1 MLEITEKSK
10 CCGCSACQAVC
21 PHDAITM
28 SRDALG
34 FAYPSVAADKCVKC
48 GLCIRVC
55 DFNNKNEATAEACD
69 TIKVSA
75 ARNRDDS
82 VLENSQSGGVFT
94 SLATDILNGNGT
106 VYGAAM
112 NADFTVSHHRVD
124 SISSLPSLRGSKYVQ
139 SDMDDMFRRV
149 REDLES
155 GRKVLFSGTPCQVA
169 GLVSYIPERLRHNL
183 HTVDFI
189 CHGVPSPAIWH
200 DYVSYMSS
208 SGRIVGASFRDKSE
222 GGWKRHVET
231 FTYDD
236 GRKVAR
242 ESFRVLFYK
251 NIMLRPSCAACPYH
265 YDNRKS
271 DVTIGDFWGIGE
283 LSARF
288 DGDEGTSMV
297 ICNTDKGR
305 SMLEDAGR
313 SLDICELAVG
323 KDFLL
328 RKNPNLLRSSVFY
341 KDSCKFAEEYAS
353 HGFLHVARKWGDM
366 GWRYKAWQLKVWF
379 KKLSGLK

>member
-94 SLATDILNGNGT
+94 SLATDILNGKGT

-112 NADFTVSHHRVD
+112 NADFTVSHHRID
-124 SISSLPSLRGSKYVQ
+124 SVSSLPSLRGSKYVQ

-183 HTVDFI
+183 HTVDFL
-189 CHGVPSPAIWH
+189 
-200 DYVSYMSS
+200 
-208 SGRIVGASFRDKSE
+208 
-222 GGWKRHVET
+222 
-231 FTYDD
+231 
-236 GRKVAR
+236 
-242 ESFRVLFYK
+242 LFLV
-251 NIMLRPSCAACPYH
+251 NQ
-265 YDNRKS
+265 
-271 DVTIGDFWGIGE
+271 
-283 LSARF
+283 
-288 DGDEGTSMV
+288 DEIPFV
-297 ICNTDKGR
+297 H
-305 SMLEDAGR
+305 
-313 SLDICELAVG
+313 
-323 KDFLL
+323 LL
-328 RKNPNLLRSSVFY
+328 RIFHELMSYSQRLLFS
-341 KDSCKFAEEYAS
+341 
-353 HGFLHVARKWGDM
+353 
-366 GWRYKAWQLKVWF
+366 
-379 KKLSGLK
+379 